1 MLRHSIRPIL
11 FVGLVFMTHIF
22 LNCSS
27 SSSEK
32 PFQIRC
38 VTYNIYHGEDM
49 NGESNLAAIAGIID
63 SVSADLVA
71 LQEVDKNVN
80 RSHNIDIAA
89 GLGRLTGM
97 HSFFGKAMDYD
108 GGEYGEAI
116 LSRFPILDS
125 ANYALPHSPG
135 HEPRAAIAVVV
146 GLPNGERIRFMG
158 THLDHLN
165 NSPDRAKQAVRINE
179 IVEHDSLP
187 VILAGDL
194 NDTPESESIKILKSR
209 WTDTAK
215 NNTQATY
222 PSVNPERR
230 IDYIMVLPEN
240 RWRVV
245 ESRVLAEKTASDHR
259 PVLTVLDLLPK
270 TSR

>member
-1 MLRHSIRPIL
+1 MRRFIRTIL
-11 FVGLVFMTHIF
+11 FVALLFIANIF
-22 LNCSS
+22 LNCSQVNS
-27 SSSEK
+27 QK

-49 NGESNLAAIAGIID
+49 NGESNLTAVASILD

-89 GLGRLTGM
+89 ELGRLTGM

-135 HEPRAAIAVVV
+135 HEPRAAISVVV
-146 GLPNGERIRFMG
+146 ELPNGEKIRFMG
-158 THLDHLN
+158 THLDHPK
-165 NSPDRAKQAVRINE
+165 NSPDRVKQAVRINE

-194 NDTPESESIKILKSR
+194 NDTQKSESIKILKSR
-209 WTDTAK
+209 WTDAAK
-215 NNTQATY
+215 NNAEATY

-240 RWRVV
+240 RWRMV
-245 ESRVLAEKTASDHR
+245 ESRVLAEKAASDHR

-270 TSR
+270 ASR